1 MQVGPNQLTLTLTRT
16 QTPTFYRPQVERK
29 WGHDYLKRP
38 FFDALGE
45 QMPESVVLVLAEDA
59 EGELVAGALN
69 LIGEDCVYGR
79 NWGCDKW
86 HDALHFE
93 VCYYQAIEL
102 AIELGLPRVEAGAQG
117 EHKIARG
124 YMPTLTRSSHYLRD
138 PSFRKCI
145 KSLLDSEREQT
156 YITLATVTTRQ
167 NPFKDDPA
175 HHLHRQGVH
184 IDGQRLVVDEHP

>member
-1 MQVGPNQLTLTLTRT
+1 
-16 QTPTFYRPQVERK
+16 VERK

-79 NWGCDKW
+79 NWGCNKW

-156 YITLATVTTRQ
+156 YITLATVATRQ

-175 HHLHRQGVH
+175 HHLHGQGVH

>member
-1 MQVGPNQLTLTLTRT
+1 MEPERRAKLRGVLARGLVALADRLGVSSVHV
-16 QTPTFYRPQVERK
+16 TFSSREDGRALKQEGFLPRLGVQFHWCNGNYSSFDDYLASLKQSRRKAVERK

-79 NWGCDKW
+79 NWGCNKW

-93 VCYYQAIEL
+93 
-102 AIELGLPRVEAGAQG
+102 
-117 EHKIARG
+117 
-124 YMPTLTRSSHYLRD
+124 
-138 PSFRKCI
+138 
-145 KSLLDSEREQT
+145 
-156 YITLATVTTRQ
+156 
-167 NPFKDDPA
+167 
-175 HHLHRQGVH
+175 GVH